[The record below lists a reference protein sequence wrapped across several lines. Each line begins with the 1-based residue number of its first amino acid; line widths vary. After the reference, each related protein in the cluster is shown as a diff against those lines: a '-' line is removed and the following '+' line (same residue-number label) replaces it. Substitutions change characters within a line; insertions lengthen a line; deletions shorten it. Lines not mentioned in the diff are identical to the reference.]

1 MAARV
6 QGKGWVRAKV
16 QEVTEVRFY
25 IRLSLHGGNFLHP
38 NKDMVVIFYTQ
49 IKIYVELFSNGWIRE
64 AVECC

>member
-38 NKDMVVIFYTQ
+38 NKD
-49 IKIYVELFSNGWIRE
+49 L
-64 AVECC
+64 C

>member
-25 IRLSLHGGNFLHP
+25 VRLSV
-38 NKDMVVIFYTQ
+38 VVIFYTQ
-49 IKIYVELFSNGWIRE
+49 NKIDVELFSNG
-64 AVECC
+64 